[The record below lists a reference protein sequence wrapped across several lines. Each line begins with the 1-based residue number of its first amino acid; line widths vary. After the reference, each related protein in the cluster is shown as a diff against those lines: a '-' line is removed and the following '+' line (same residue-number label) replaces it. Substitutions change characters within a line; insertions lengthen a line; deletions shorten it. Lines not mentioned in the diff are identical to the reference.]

1 MTNTH
6 TTLNYPDLWAQTTES
21 AGQIAHHLDFCA
33 AAAAA
38 AAALAAFFSA
48 TSLISSS
55 SPLIRSSNLSARGD
69 VIYGET

>member
-38 AAALAAFFSA
+38 AALAAFFSA

-55 SPLIRSSNLSARGD
+55 SPLIRSSNLSA
-69 VIYGET
+69 